1 MLEGNVSDAKILQ
14 DDAQMTVLEKPNF
27 FSQIEPL
34 LNNLF
39 M

>member
-14 DDAQMTVLEKPNF
+14 DGAQMTVLEKPNL
-27 FSQIEPL
+27 FSQIESL